1 MFKKKVP
8 LISFLLFFAATF
20 CFAADARQGTMTGK
34 WITKEMGPMTGAQ
47 VLLFNAA
54 SGPAP
59 SSDKHLRIPDAGTPV
74 DSAGKFSLEV
84 PAGKYYLVM
93 RKRVNPVSA
102 GPPEEGDP
110 QYYARLKNGQPK
122 TFVVKSG
129 KITDV
134 GTIAV
139 AEPFKRAQPAT
150 TAGLTGI
157 EGAVLDEQGMPVA
170 GVRVLAYSSPKVQG
184 RPLFAS
190 DKTGADG
197 RYFLNVTQQGAYYLR
212 VRTHYGGGKPVDG
225 EFMGIYGKPGV
236 PGSLVVEKGKI
247 SRGIDISV
255 EKYSARR
262 EAERRDRRLPSP
274 PSKP

>member
-1 MFKKKVP
+1 MLHK
-8 LISFLLFFAATF
+8 SF
-20 CFAADARQGTMTGK
+20 CFCMLLLLCSALCSAGEGGKGVITGK
-34 WITKEMGPMTGAQ
+34 WITKNFGPMAGAQ

-74 DSAGKFSLEV
+74 DSEGKFLLEV

-110 QYYARLKNGQPK
+110 QYYARLKNGQAK

-129 KITDV
+129 KTTDI

-139 AEPFKRAQPAT
+139 AEPFKRAQSAT
-150 TAGLTGI
+150 TIGLTGI
-157 EGAVLDEQGMPVA
+157 EGTVMDEQGLPVA

-184 RPLFAS
+184 RPMFAS

-197 RYFLNVTQQGAYYLR
+197 RYFLSVTQQGAYYLR
-212 VRTHYGGGKPVDG
+212 VRTHYGGGKPVEG
-225 EFMGIYGKPGV
+225 EFMGVYGKPGA
-236 PGSLVVEKGKI
+236 PGSMVVEKDKI
-247 SRGIDISV
+247 SRGVDISV

-262 EAERRDRRLPSP
+262 EAERRNRRLPAQ
-274 PSKP
+274 PSIP